1 MLKGLI
7 DGIKAYGWSFR
18 LLGELNLWRYFLIP
32 MAISLFIAANII
44 LATWGWSDNLGQWI
58 SGIWA
63 WEWGKET
70 FDVISEIL
78 GGLIIFIFGLIV
90 YKHLVMALSAPF
102 MSPVSEAIEKH
113 LNGEVGG
120 KLHKRFFPQLKRGIQ
135 INIRNLFMELLL
147 SIPVLLLGFVPVIG
161 VVSTVL
167 IFLLQAYYAGFG
179 NMDYTLERHMSVGE
193 SIRFVKARRGMAIGN
208 GIPFMLLLLIPILG
222 VILVLPLSVT
232 ASSYL
237 TVQEISKGTKH
248 EG

>member
-1 MLKGLI
+1 MISRII
-7 DGIKAYGWSFR
+7 DGIKAYGMSFK
-18 LLGELNLWRYFLIP
+18 LLGELGLWRYFFVP
-32 MAISLFIAANII
+32 MGISLIIAVLIA

-58 SGIWA
+58 AGIWS
-63 WEWGKET
+63 WDWGRET
-70 FDVISEIL
+70 FNVISEIL
-78 GGLIIFIFGLIV
+78 GGLIIFILGLIL

-120 KLHKRFFPQLKRGIQ
+120 KLHKRFFPQLRRGIQ

-193 SIRFVKARRGMAIGN
+193 SIRFVKARRGLAIGN
-208 GIPFMLLLLIPILG
+208 GIPFMLLLLIPIIG

-237 TVQEISKGTKH
+237 TVKEISKETQH